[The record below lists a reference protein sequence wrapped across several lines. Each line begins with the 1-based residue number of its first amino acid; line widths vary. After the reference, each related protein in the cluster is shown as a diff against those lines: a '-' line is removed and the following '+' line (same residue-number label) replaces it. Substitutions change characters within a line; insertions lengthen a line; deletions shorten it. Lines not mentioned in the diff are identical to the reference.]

1 MGRVVVDL
9 LGDHGA
15 DDGDVIRHLSG
26 PGQVVADVLGPT
38 SVLFELGEVALHLE
52 FLALQLGNGLT
63 LGEGFGHR
71 FSVQLVEL
79 GFVVEGFQVGG
90 PARHAE
96 KDHPFGL
103 GLGQEIPGPAL
114 GHSGIL
120 GKQGAEGGASQAEPG
135 SGQKGAAVD
144 LQGSH
149 GQVHRLKWV
158 SARFSTARA
167 TGIQFSDFQ
176 NFGPR

>member
-1 MGRVVVDL
+1 MG
-9 LGDHGA
+9 
-15 DDGDVIRHLSG
+15 S
-26 PGQVVADVLGPT
+26 T

-63 LGEGFGHR
+63 LGEGFRHR

-96 KDHPFGL
+96 KDRTFGL
-103 GLGQEIPGPAL
+103 GLGQEILGPAL

-120 GKQGAEGGASQAEPG
+120 GKQGAEGGAPG
-135 SGQKGAAVD
+135 LSPDPVRKRGG
-144 LQGSH
+144 
-149 GQVHRLKWV
+149 
-158 SARFSTARA
+158 
-167 TGIQFSDFQ
+167 
-176 NFGPR
+176 